1 MAISVKK
8 LKKYIKDEF
17 DKMQEFIAV
26 ITNVFSSKMTIQA
39 SNGSFERKHPPNQMK
54 FFLMVQNT

>member
-26 ITNVFSSKMTIQA
+26 ITNVF
-39 SNGSFERKHPPNQMK
+39 
-54 FFLMVQNT
+54 

>member
-39 SNGSFERKHPPNQMK
+39 SNGSFEISWN
-54 FFLMVQNT
+54 LA